1 MLLLYRAFGARGL
14 EPPRRAVITGSRSLR
29 DRLVATGRYL
39 SISAG
44 YSVTPPANNPLIKPL
59 AVKLPDL
66 RRPIVLITLRNRT
79 LSPLAELFIKTAREV
94 AKTVAKRK

>member
-1 MLLLYRAFGARGL
+1 M
-14 EPPRRAVITGSRSLR
+14 
-29 DRLVATGRYL
+29 ATIRYL

-44 YSVTPPANNPLIKPL
+44 YSVTPPANNPLIKAL

-94 AKTVAKRK
+94 AKTQAKKK